1 MSMDFDKL
9 VPRARAFLGE
19 LEQNNTRGWFNDH
32 KAQYEDTLKTPALA
46 LLDKIAASLE
56 KQTGVVPATKLF
68 RPQRD
73 VRFSKDKTPYHTHLH
88 MLWTTGRVGWFLGI
102 STGYVTAGAGAMGFD
117 KDGLQRWRAAVDGPG
132 GDRIAACVT
141 ALSAS
146 GARISDPELKRVPAP
161 FDKDHPH
168 AGLLRRKSLTA
179 WHDLTEADIKKGGLI
194 AGIETAFSELQP
206 LATVLRPLL

>member
-1 MSMDFDKL
+1 M
-9 VPRARAFLGE
+9 
-19 LEQNNTRGWFNDH
+19 
-32 KAQYEDTLKTPALA
+32 
-46 LLDKIAASLE
+46 
-56 KQTGVVPATKLF
+56 
-68 RPQRD
+68 
-73 VRFSKDKTPYHTHLH
+73 RFSKDKTPYHTHLH

-117 KDGLQRWRAAVDGPG
+117 KDGLQRWRAAVDGPE

-161 FDKDHPH
+161 FDMDHPH

-206 LATVLRPLL
+206 LARVLRPLL